1 MLFISAHFAFAA
13 ISNTRTKIHKRKK
26 LEKTVLSVKHHKKRA
41 ASRNID
47 TEKKQVV

>member
-26 LEKTVLSVKHHKKRA
+26 KLEKNCIERKTPQKEQHQKHRH
-41 ASRNID
+41 
-47 TEKKQVV
+47 Q